1 MSRMAAGRSGW
12 LSAVILSAGTGLLAA
27 LALPPLGWPPLLW
40 LALAGLWSLTSR
52 PWSGLVWGW
61 VAVAISH
68 RWLLGLHPLDW
79 IGVPLPLSLPLCLLL
94 LALISGLG
102 GGLVAV
108 WLAAAR
114 CLDPSRW
121 TTALLLALLWGV
133 GETLLARGPLFW
145 LGLGASALP
154 ADRPLAALAALGGA
168 GLVAALQLVVGWV
181 LWRLLLH
188 PSHRRRWAAVLSV
201 LLVLSHGL
209 GGAVLLRQP
218 VGPAATG
225 AAKGAAEQVLVLQ
238 PAIPTRE
245 KFEPLQRLSLQRQLA
260 NALEQGRRQGADLL
274 VLPEGAMGLEPRLP
288 DGAPIELI
296 SGGFR
301 WHEGPEVLEQRS
313 ALLRFAPGQA
323 APTSWLD
330 KHRLVPLGEW
340 VPLSGLARWSGLSA
354 VGGVEP
360 GAASRLLRRPTA
372 PLAAA
377 ICYELSDGGAQAAAV
392 RDGARWLLASANL
405 DPYPALLQRQF
416 AALAQL
422 RALETGR
429 WLVSAANTGPSLLI
443 NPRAQV
449 MAALPAGASGTG
461 LFTVPLLQPL
471 TPYDRFGD
479 APLLLLT
486 LAAAV
491 LRWRWRG

>member
-1 MSRMAAGRSGW
+1 MASGRSGW
-12 LSAVILSAGTGLLAA
+12 VSAVILSAGTGLLAG
-27 LALPPLGWPPLLW
+27 LALPPLGCPPLLW
-40 LALAGLWSLTSR
+40 LALVGLWSQTAR
-52 PWSGLVWGW
+52 PWTGLVWGCTA
-61 VAVAISH
+61 VAVSH
-68 RWLLGLHPLDW
+68 RWLLALHPLDW

-102 GGLVAV
+102 GLLVAGWMAV
-108 WLAAAR
+108 AR
-114 CLDPSRW
+114 RLDPSRW

-133 GETLLARGPLFW
+133 GEILLARGPLFW

-154 ADRPLAALAALGGA
+154 GDRPLAALAALGGP
-168 GLVAALQLVVGWV
+168 GLLATLQLVLGWL
-181 LWRLLLH
+181 LWRLLQQ
-188 PSHRRRWAAVLSV
+188 PSHRRQWAGLLLVLV
-201 LLVLSHGL
+201 VLSHGM
-209 GGAVLLRQP
+209 GGAVLLHQP
-218 VGPAATG
+218 VGPAAPG

-260 NALEQGRRQGADLL
+260 NALEQGRRHGADLL

-288 DGAPIELI
+288 AAAPIELI

-313 ALLRFAPGQA
+313 ALLRFAPGQS

-340 VPLSGLARWSGLSA
+340 VPLAALGRWSGLSA
-354 VGGVEP
+354 VGGIEP
-360 GAASRLLRRPTA
+360 GPPSRLLSRPTGD
-372 PLAAA
+372 LAAA
-377 ICYELSDGGAQAAAV
+377 ICYELADGGALAAAV
-392 RDGARWLLASANL
+392 RGGARWLLASANL

-416 AALAQL
+416 AAMAQL

-449 MAALPAGASGTG
+449 IAALPAGAAGIG
-461 LFTVPLLQPL
+461 QFTVPLLQAL

-479 APLLLLT
+479 APLLLLA
-486 LAAAV
+486 LGAAV
-491 LRWRWRG
+491 LRWRWRL